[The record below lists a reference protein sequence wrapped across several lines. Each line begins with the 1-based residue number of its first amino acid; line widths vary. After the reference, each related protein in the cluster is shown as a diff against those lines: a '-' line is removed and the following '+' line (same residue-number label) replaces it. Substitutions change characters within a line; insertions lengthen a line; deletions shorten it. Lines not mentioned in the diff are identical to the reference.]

1 DAVSAREESAL
12 VKCFRCDPV
21 AAPNKASG
29 AEANDSEARQ
39 AHRDPLPEPGKF
51 QTTTSQQN
59 DDADTR
65 EIEPMFGHGG
75 VQLDQIRNGQKCD
88 HEPARAENANRAK
101 RPFATRA
108 KSPPGRDEPA
118 RDRETPI
125 PNRLP
130 AV

>member
-51 QTTTSQQN
+51 QTTTSQKN

-75 VQLDQIRNGQKCD
+75 VQLDQIRNGQKRD
-88 HEPARAENANRAK
+88 QEPARAENANRAK

-108 KSPPGRDEPA
+108 KSQPRCDQQA
-118 RDRETPI
+118 RDREIFILDRSP
-125 PNRLP
+125 P
-130 AV
+130 